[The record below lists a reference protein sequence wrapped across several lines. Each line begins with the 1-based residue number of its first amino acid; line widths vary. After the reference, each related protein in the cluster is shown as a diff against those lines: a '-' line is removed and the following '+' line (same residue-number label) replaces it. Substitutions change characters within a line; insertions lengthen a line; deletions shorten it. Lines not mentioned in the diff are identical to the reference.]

1 MQSRGFE
8 ANSSDE
14 GIKVVDNALIEAVE
28 LSASLG
34 FELCVCFDGAE
45 KACCERRIHA
55 FKELQEHQADRV
67 SVPQGSLTTRPLA
80 RSLERS

>member
-14 GIKVVDNALIEAVE
+14 GIKVVDNALIEPVE
-28 LSASLG
+28 LGSSLA

-45 KACCERRIHA
+45 KACRERRVPVQRIGHIVSHA
-55 FKELQEHQADRV
+55 LVGGLHHRYV
-67 SVPQGSLTTRPLA
+67 RI
-80 RSLERS
+80 